1 GGNGYL
7 LPVDTEEQERLA
19 TANPSCHVTGTD
31 ISAFQRPHSLPNLN
45 FVLHDI
51 EKDAWPAQYGGDY
64 DYIHLRYTVT
74 CFDSTPAVLRRA
86 FELLR
91 PGGWIE
97 FYDPNHVFL
106 PVDRPLEGTALGKW
120 ISSVVEG
127 AQRVG
132 RDFLKPTKYVGWMRD
147 AGFTDVT
154 ETRFGIPTN
163 PWAKDA
169 RLKKMGRLNAK
180 NELAVVGSLGKTLRL
195 AVEDEKEA
203 EALEEG
209 ARRDVQD
216 PNLHFFREMRAKPET
231 VDGQDA
237 NADLGLYLNF
247 NDKDAGKPQPLRGD
261 YGGTANGPQTYEYE
275 KLNSDSF
282 APPGTDKGSV
292 PNAKWPLGLSHNQP
306 GYKGKAGWA
315 RQQNKSHLPA
325 AKTYP
330 YRIGSVQAVIVF
342 Q

>member
-1 GGNGYL
+1 MPTLLKDQGYMFYGQNFEPDSKAAETAETTKNGVSSTNGAAHASHGKPELKQRQSGGKGYL
-7 LPVDTEEQERLA
+7 LPVDTDEQERLA

-45 FVLHDI
+45 FVLHDF

-97 FYDPNHVFL
+97 FYDPNHVYL

-120 ISSVVEG
+120 MSSVVEG
-127 AQRVG
+127 ARRVG

-147 AGFTDVT
+147 AGFTNVT

-180 NELAVVGSLGKTLRL
+180 NEVAVVGSLGKTLRL

-216 PNLHFFREMRAKPET
+216 PNLHFFREMFVVYAQKPEET
-231 VDGQDA
+231 
-237 NADLGLYLNF
+237 
-247 NDKDAGKPQPLRGD
+247 
-261 YGGTANGPQTYEYE
+261 
-275 KLNSDSF
+275 
-282 APPGTDKGSV
+282 
-292 PNAKWPLGLSHNQP
+292 
-306 GYKGKAGWA
+306 
-315 RQQNKSHLPA
+315 
-325 AKTYP
+325 
-330 YRIGSVQAVIVF
+330 
-342 Q
+342 